1 CADKAAA
8 HIGEYAFRFAVERM
22 TVAPAPA
29 GLDAHDVATT
39 NDRAVA
45 DRGNRALFI
54 AAGIDHAATGA
65 TLPPAFDAPRR
76 EVDPVDAHRHPCRG
90 RQDLEPADEA
100 AAAAP
105 TAGTAGIGVDRI
117 AKQPDGIDGI
127 EKFGRI
133 ILLGDEIDRVVAVR
147 ERPRAI

>member
-1 CADKAAA
+1 
-8 HIGEYAFRFAVERM
+8 HPFRLAVERV
-22 TVAPAPA
+22 TVAPASA
-29 GLDAHDVATT
+29 GLDARDIATT
-39 NDRAVA
+39 NDGAVA

-65 TLPPAFDAPRR
+65 PLPPAFDAPGR
-76 EVDPVDAHRHPCRG
+76 EVDPVDAHRQHCLGP
-90 RQDLEPADEA
+90 QDLELADDA

-133 ILLGDEIDRVVAVR
+133 ILLGDEIDRVLA
-147 ERPRAI
+147 